1 MAKTT
6 KKQVLKKNGV
16 KKTSQSSF
24 STRTILRIP
33 QRLLS
38 PVADFLTA
46 QLKKLERRRRQ
57 LSQDDPF
64 VGGRSDNFAS
74 PDTTA
79 AEQFGHAR
87 YEAMRQ
93 ELDRRI
99 VQIRKALA
107 RVKIGAYG
115 ICESCGKMIDTDRLV
130 ISPETTYCID
140 CERKRE
146 KKRR

>member
-1 MAKTT
+1 MSQT
-6 KKQVLKKNGV
+6 KKQVAKKNGD
-16 KKTSQSSF
+16 
-24 STRTILRIP
+24 STRTAVLAIP
-33 QRLLS
+33 RKLLS
-38 PVADFLTA
+38 PIGDFLSI
-46 QLKKLERRRRQ
+46 QLRRLELRKSS
-57 LSQDDPF
+57 LEKDDPF
-64 VGGRSDNFAS
+64 VSGRSDNFAS

-87 YEAMRQ
+87 AEAMRA

-99 VQIRKALA
+99 VQMRKALS

-130 ISPETTYCID
+130 VFTETTVCIE

-146 KKRR
+146 SKRK